1 MTTPLFDGLFD
12 DAALFPPGDA
22 PMAVAVPAHREL
34 RQGLGALVGPFV
46 VPGARLDELVEHLG
60 DGPVFDVSLI
70 ANADD
75 LPGAVGRCAREPR
88 LRLAA
93 VEVPAVHD
101 LAEAVTAFRVLSQEL
116 DASVPAAVELPR
128 SPARA
133 GIVDLLAGT
142 RYRAKIRTGGV
153 RADQFPDETE
163 LAGTLIGC
171 ISRAVP
177 FKCTAGLHHA
187 VRHTDPST
195 GFEHQGFLNILVAV
209 ESAATGAAR
218 HHVAELLAERDG
230 AALARRV
237 DAWTSAQRAHV
248 RALFTSFGTCS
259 VTEPVEDLL
268 SLGLVP
274 APERIPA

>member
-22 PMAVAVPAHREL
+22 PMAVAVPAHRKL
-34 RQGLGALVGPFV
+34 RERLGTLVGPFV
-46 VPGARLDELVEHLG
+46 VPAARLDELVAQLD
-60 DGPVFDVSLI
+60 DGPALDVSLI
-70 ANADD
+70 ANPDD
-75 LPGAVGRCAREPR
+75 LPAATARCADEPR

-93 VEVPAVHD
+93 VEVPVVLDLTDAVR
-101 LAEAVTAFRVLSQEL
+101 AFRVLSQQL
-116 DASVPAAVELPR
+116 PASVPAALELPR
-128 SPARA
+128 GPARA

-153 RADQFPDETE
+153 RADLFPDETE

-195 GFEHQGFLNILVAV
+195 GFEHQGFLNVLVAV
-209 ESAATGAAR
+209 EAAATGAAR

-237 DAWTSAQRAHV
+237 DTWTSALRAHV
-248 RALFTSFGTCS
+248 RTLFTSFGTCS
-259 VTEPVEDLL
+259 VTEPVEDLV
-268 SLGLVP
+268 SLGLLP